1 MGEQELISLA
11 TTFLQTP
18 KGKLLLG
25 EEINI
30 SGITSQ
36 IQSLSQQYNIN
47 LEIAVSHVRH
57 VRGASNYLA
66 VRLKPLVFRLTMD
79 SIYKTQL
86 ET

>member
-36 IQSLSQQYNIN
+36 IQSLSQQYDID
-47 LEIAVSHVRH
+47 LESLLTSTLEEKSQALVETKKVDTTLSAKERIKAKSSQ
-57 VRGASNYLA
+57 ASN
-66 VRLKPLVFRLTMD
+66 
-79 SIYKTQL
+79 
-86 ET
+86 